1 MAYEPGAAA
10 RLLPGSVTKVMS
22 EFLAP
27 RNYRWQCSK
36 NDPTVDRVALARF
49 AQDLAESADHGEGR
63 AVVAQWGWNR
73 FGGPVS
79 GVVRDSVMAEVEIQA
94 GQPAMLAVAAV

>member
-1 MAYEPGAAA
+1 MDG
-10 RLLPGSVTKVMS
+10 
-22 EFLAP
+22 
-27 RNYRWQCSK
+27 
-36 NDPTVDRVALARF
+36 VALARF

-73 FGGPVS
+73 FSGLVS

-94 GQPAMLAVAAV
+94 GQSAMLAVAAV